1 MVRASSTRRCS
12 TGPPSLSLS
21 SVMIGFIRC
30 AWQGRLTFRYAQTSQ
45 WAAALS
51 LWCCTVPLLTLRCS
65 LGERPTSDIEE
76 VFFGIGGLAPFF
88 EAMLRHNETGQTL
101 FGRSVD
107 QNGRLFV
114 DRSGFLFEY
123 VLEYLRT
130 GYWLL
135 GDRGRNRT
143 FLDALR
149 AEALFYGLD
158 GPVPEI
164 FTAEVSEYFSI
175 WSADDG
181 HEIIFLISLE
191 DDINDPS
198 AFQASF
204 VPESISGCSGHAGEH
219 CSQNPEKRSNDQNA
233 HLAHKYPVQVKLP
246 GGCVKT
252 LYAEAVDGM
261 SAADIARKFIDQ
273 NCLKPGFVKPLEWV
287 VGAIWENA
295 RIRNESLSR
304 QVLNEVLFF
313 PSPDETFFHTLAM
326 NSHFCRSYATYN
338 FHFHHTEGHFLDQ
351 SSQRYTDFPTGSPP
365 VLTLKEVPLLT
376 EVRAF
381 HPIIFARKF
390 DASNHSSIRSLAQKR
405 QGLKGRFALGQAINR
420 WAPATGSFSKILD
433 AVSHGDLRG
442 AEQQLSST
450 SIFDTLPAS
459 YRLYVQ
465 HAHSAQPHFREARVN
480 GTLWLT
486 ERYAVPQE
494 PKDLLWT
501 HSPIQWIRVG
511 TGWNSS
517 DLQFHGAVSVLS
529 TLEAQQGLW
538 AAFYWHLGQPAR
550 HLQISWSSPNGRRI
564 WELPAYQLFSV
575 AKAPLQG
582 VPEAGWW
589 LVEVATGYPQ
599 PGLQDTQA
607 KLQVRVVSRRFFLH
621 DSSTPQGQV
630 ICVRRDL
637 HCADGEGMVAGP
649 LLDPCRSEA
658 LRSGE
663 ESGPALARIGVQLA
677 SWPGGGWTKGVGSQ
691 VMGCD
696 SAYFWLDVG
705 FEKKTIIGWWAK
717 MDFMAQR
724 PEAQEFV
731 RHVEEGCPYRAD
743 DVMKPETAVTIF
755 VCEFDGGVV
764 MGADSRTS
772 TGQYVANRA
781 SRKISKVHDKIFVC
795 RCGSAADTQALTTF
809 VVHYLGQHA
818 VELGK
823 APTKGGQ
830 VYSIPLGGAR
840 VRVPWA
846 CDGSGSGYIKGFI
859 DANYRPGMSKAECVE
874 FVQRAISLALTR
886 DGSSGGMVRTL
897 VITKDKVEETN
908 LEGNKLPF
916 GPM

>member
-1 MVRASSTRRCS
+1 
-12 TGPPSLSLS
+12 
-21 SVMIGFIRC
+21 
-30 AWQGRLTFRYAQTSQ
+30 
-45 WAAALS
+45 
-51 LWCCTVPLLTLRCS
+51 
-65 LGERPTSDIEE
+65 
-76 VFFGIGGLAPFF
+76 
-88 EAMLRHNETGQTL
+88 MLRHNETGQTL

-295 RIRNESLSR
+295 R
-304 QVLNEVLFF
+304 
-313 PSPDETFFHTLAM
+313 
-326 NSHFCRSYATYN
+326 YN

-390 DASNHSSIRSLAQKR
+390 DASNHSSIRLEELSPLRK
-405 QGLKGRFALGQAINR
+405 AINR

-486 ERYAVPQE
+486 ERYAVPQ
-494 PKDLLWT
+494 DLLWT

-564 WELPAYQLFSV
+564 WVNQELPAYQLFSV

-621 DSSTPQGQV
+621 DSSTPQG
-630 ICVRRDL
+630 DL
-637 HCADGEGMVAGP
+637 
-649 LLDPCRSEA
+649 
-658 LRSGE
+658 
-663 ESGPALARIGVQLA
+663 
-677 SWPGGGWTKGVGSQ
+677 
-691 VMGCD
+691 
-696 SAYFWLDVG
+696 
-705 FEKKTIIGWWAK
+705 
-717 MDFMAQR
+717 
-724 PEAQEFV
+724 
-731 RHVEEGCPYRAD
+731 
-743 DVMKPETAVTIF
+743 
-755 VCEFDGGVV
+755 
-764 MGADSRTS
+764 
-772 TGQYVANRA
+772 
-781 SRKISKVHDKIFVC
+781 
-795 RCGSAADTQALTTF
+795 TQAIKELFSF
-809 VVHYLGQHA
+809 V
-818 VELGK
+818 
-823 APTKGGQ
+823 
-830 VYSIPLGGAR
+830 IPD
-840 VRVPWA
+840 VR
-846 CDGSGSGYIKGFI
+846 
-859 DANYRPGMSKAECVE
+859 
-874 FVQRAISLALTR
+874 
-886 DGSSGGMVRTL
+886 
-897 VITKDKVEETN
+897 
-908 LEGNKLPF
+908 
-916 GPM
+916 